1 MRAPIRSESDAFRLA
16 LLGAAVIV
24 VCVLAGWLI
33 APWAGVALL
42 VVAGAAALVAYV
54 RAPDPDRRR
63 PLREAAQAPHPHGR
77 RPDTRHVLVV
87 ANEALDGAELRERI
101 LRDDDRRRVE
111 VDVLAPVLTSRVH
124 LGYTDVD
131 HETRV
136 ARRRLE
142 RSLRWAR
149 AQRLHAHGSV
159 GRTSPALAIEDELR
173 HFGPDEVIVVTHAR
187 EQETWQERGE
197 LERLREELD
206 VPVTHVVV
214 GGDGG

>member
-1 MRAPIRSESDAFRLA
+1 MRTPIRSENDAFRLA
-16 LLGAAVIV
+16 LLGAAAVV
-24 VCVLAGWLI
+24 VCVLVGWLI
-33 APWAGVALL
+33 APWVGAALFAVALALAL
-42 VVAGAAALVAYV
+42 VVWL

-63 PLREAAQAPHPHGR
+63 PLREAVHAPHPHGG
-77 RPDTRHVLVV
+77 RPDARHVLVV
-87 ANEALDGAELRERI
+87 ANEALGGDELRDRI
-101 LRDDDRRRVE
+101 VGGGDGRRVE
-111 VDVLAPVLTSRVH
+111 VDVLVPVLTSHLH

-131 HETRV
+131 HETRA

-159 GRTSPALAIEDELR
+159 GRTSPELAIEDELR
-173 HFGPDEVIVVTHAR
+173 DFGPDEVIVVTHAR
-187 EQETWQERGE
+187 EQQTWQERGE

-206 VPVTHVVV
+206 VPVTHVVL